1 MASRRPADWRF
12 PTEKQQRA
20 EETARRMHTAA
31 DVSFL
36 GHNDVPDPKT
46 SQTPTPGPADQ
57 MPDAYWDAVLA
68 DPRASARPGVHI
80 GNRRLSEIP
89 RHVLRV
95 SCRRCD
101 RIVEIQTADALKL
114 YGEHAIW
121 KDVGMKLLDN
131 GCQERTGVREDDG
144 CWPSYDTP

>member
-1 MASRRPADWRF
+1 MR
-12 PTEKQQRA
+12 
-20 EETARRMHTAA
+20 
-31 DVSFL
+31 
-36 GHNDVPDPKT
+36 
-46 SQTPTPGPADQ
+46 
-57 MPDAYWDAVLA
+57 DAYWDAVLA

-101 RIVEIQTADALKL
+101 RIVEIQTADAVKL